1 MAYIYKLSKKV
12 PNSRLVVIILLR
24 CHFQSFID
32 VHFPGVQPHAVDQ
45 VDITFFEVRAHLES
59 ILPSRQL
66 RLDLAERVA
75 EDREEHIEED
85 KEHEEDK
92 AEKVYRSKHCIC
104 LLQSIEVK
112 ITQNGPE
119 VLMVKWLVYEV

>member
-1 MAYIYKLSKKV
+1 MPYIYKLSKKV

-32 VHFPGVQPHAVDQ
+32 VHFPGVQPHAVNQ
-45 VDITFFEVRAHLES
+45 VDITLFEVGAHLES

-75 EDREEHIEED
+75 EDSKEHVEEN

-92 AEKVYRSKHCIC
+92 TEKVYRSKHCIC
-104 LLQSIEVK
+104 LLQSIKVK
-112 ITQNGPE
+112 ITENGPE
-119 VLMVKWLVYEV
+119 LMV

>member
-1 MAYIYKLSKKV
+1 MACIYELSKKV

-32 VHFPGVQPHAVDQ
+32 VHFPGVQPHAVNQ
-45 VDITFFEVRAHLES
+45 VDITFFEVGAHLES

-75 EDREEHIEED
+75 EDREEHVEEN

-92 AEKVYRSKHCIC
+92 TEKVDWTKDIVGLFQFCK
-104 LLQSIEVK
+104 VK
-112 ITQNGPE
+112 IAQDSPNEGIIIDQ
-119 VLMVKWLVYEV
+119 

>member
-32 VHFPGVQPHAVDQ
+32 VHFPGVQPHAVNQ
-45 VDITFFEVRAHLES
+45 VDITFFEVRAHLKS

-66 RLDLAERVA
+66 RLDLDHA
-75 EDREEHIEED
+75 
-85 KEHEEDK
+85 
-92 AEKVYRSKHCIC
+92 
-104 LLQSIEVK
+104 LLLLAALKLDGWDMRNTSLPRIGDQHLI
-112 ITQNGPE
+112 
-119 VLMVKWLVYEV
+119 